1 MPLGMPGGRERE
13 ILTAIVETFIA
24 SGEPVGSR
32 TIARASREGLSAAT
46 IRNVMADL
54 TDAGF
59 LEQPHT
65 SAGRVPTAEAYRYYV
80 EQLSGEAHLSR
91 ENESI
96 IQDTL
101 TGVSDVQE
109 FMERT
114 SHVLSLISH
123 GVGVTVAGMA
133 AMTGPRNALDHVYF
147 SRLGDQKVLAVVVT
161 RSGVV
166 RDRVLRLDIPQS
178 DLDLAAR
185 YLNENFRG
193 WTMEDMRAELERR
206 IETERGEYREL
217 MKSIERLYQQGA
229 LAAHSGSD
237 VVFVEGAANLV
248 ASELAAGGKDR
259 QRLEEMLRTLEEK
272 EKVVRLLGAYLDTK
286 TEAVRVVIG
295 LDEALPGTGSAF
307 SAGPGS
313 AGAASS
319 SLSSS
324 SSSSSSLQNFVLIGA
339 PARVGGEVR
348 GSLAVIGPTRLDYQ
362 HTMSAVSYIAR
373 MFDKIL
379 NESE

>member
-1 MPLGMPGGRERE
+1 MPLGLPGGRERE

-32 TIARASREGLSAAT
+32 TIARASREGLSPAT

-54 TDAGF
+54 ADAGY

-80 EQLSGEAHLSR
+80 EQLSGETHLSQ
-91 ENESI
+91 ENQSI

-123 GVGVTVAGMA
+123 GRGRDGGEAP
-133 AMTGPRNALDHVYF
+133 GPRNALDHVYF

-166 RDRVLRLDIPQS
+166 RDRVLRLDISQAE
-178 DLDLAAR
+178 LDLAAR

-206 IETERGEYREL
+206 IESERGEYREL

-229 LAAHSGSD
+229 LAAEEGAD

-248 ASELAAGGKDR
+248 ASNPVASEQDR
-259 QRLEEMLRTLEEK
+259 QRLEQLLRTLEEK
-272 EKVVRLLGAYLDTK
+272 EKIVKLLGAYLDTRQ
-286 TEAVRVVIG
+286 EAVRVVIG
-295 LDEALPGTGSAF
+295 LDEGCQFIFGVGVGGVRVVCIGIVFVRLVLVRIRNGFAEFCFDWG
-307 SAGPGS
+307 
-313 AGAASS
+313 AGA
-319 SLSSS
+319 
-324 SSSSSSLQNFVLIGA
+324 GGRRG
-339 PARVGGEVR
+339 ARVAGGDWSYAAGLSAYDVGRVVYRAAVR
-348 GSLAVIGPTRLDYQ
+348 QT
-362 HTMSAVSYIAR
+362 
-373 MFDKIL
+373 F
-379 NESE
+379 E

>member
-1 MPLGMPGGRERE
+1 MSPGPIAGRERE

-32 TIARASREGLSAAT
+32 TLARSSREGLSAAT

-54 TDAGF
+54 ADAGY

-65 SAGRVPTAEAYRYYV
+65 SSGRVPTAEAYRYYV
-80 EQLSGEAHLSR
+80 EQLSGKTRLSH

-101 TGVSDVQE
+101 TGVTDVQE

-123 GVGVTVAGMA
+123 SVGVTVA
-133 AMTGPRNALDHVYF
+133 TSGPRNALDHVYF

-161 RSGVV
+161 RGGVV
-166 RDRVLRLDIPQS
+166 RDRVLRFDLPQA
-178 DLDLAAR
+178 DLDLAAN
-185 YLNENFRG
+185 YINENFRG
-193 WTMEDMRAELERR
+193 WIMEDMRAEIARR
-206 IETERGEYREL
+206 IEQERSDYDRL
-217 MKSIERLYQQGA
+217 MKSIEELYRQGA
-229 LAAHSGSD
+229 LATSQAPEA
-237 VVFVEGAANLV
+237 VFVEGAANLV
-248 ASELAAGGKDR
+248 TGEEDR
-259 QRLEEMLRTLEEK
+259 QRLQDLLRTLEEK
-272 EKVVRLLGAYLDTK
+272 EKVVRLLSAYLDTRQ
-286 TEAVRVVIG
+286 EAVRVVIG
-295 LDEALPGTGSAF
+295 LDEALPSMRN
-307 SAGPGS
+307 
-313 AGAASS
+313 
-319 SLSSS
+319 L
-324 SSSSSSLQNFVLIGA
+324 VLIGA
-339 PARVGGEVR
+339 PARVGGEVM

-373 MFDKIL
+373 LFDKVL